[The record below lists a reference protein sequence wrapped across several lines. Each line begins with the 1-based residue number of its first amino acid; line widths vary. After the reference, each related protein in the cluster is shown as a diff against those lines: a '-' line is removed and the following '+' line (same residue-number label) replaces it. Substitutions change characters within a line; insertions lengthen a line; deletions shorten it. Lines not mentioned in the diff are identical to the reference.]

1 MAKLAMVFPG
11 QGSQAVGMMN
21 GYGDLASVK
30 TAIAEASEVLKQDV
44 GKLMAEGPAEE
55 LNRTVNT
62 QPVMVTAAYAA
73 YQAWKEL
80 GGIEPRLVA
89 GHSLGEYTALVVAG
103 VMTFADC
110 LPLVRLRARAMQE
123 AVPQGTGA
131 MAAILGLDEDA
142 VRGACADAAQGEVV
156 EAVNFNAPGQVVIA
170 GHAAAVRRAMEA
182 CKARGAKRA
191 VALPVSAPFHSSLMA
206 PAAGRLREALAML
219 RFNAPRIP
227 VVHNFDVKSH
237 GDGQA
242 IKDALVGQADHPVR
256 WVECIQAMA
265 EQGVTHLLECGP
277 GKVLAP
283 LAKRISGDLQG
294 LALADR
300 AGIDQ
305 ALQIFGRHAG
315 ELDHA

>member
-1 MAKLAMVFPG
+1 MVFPG
-11 QGSQAVGMMN
+11 QGSQSVGMMN

-30 TAIAEASEVLKQDV
+30 AVIAEASAVLKQDI
-44 GKLMAEGPAEE
+44 GTLMGEGPADE

-73 YQAWKEL
+73 YKAWQEL
-80 GGIEPRLVA
+80 GGDAPQMVA

-103 VMTFADC
+103 VLTFADC
-110 LPLVRLRARAMQE
+110 LPLVRLRAQAMQE

-142 VRGACADAAQGEVV
+142 VRAACAEAAQGGVV

-170 GHAAAVRRAMEA
+170 GHAAAVQRGMDA

-206 PAAGRLREALAML
+206 PAAARLREALAKL
-219 RFNAPRIP
+219 TFHAPQIP
-227 VVHNFDVKSH
+227 VIHNFDVRSH
-237 GDGQA
+237 DDVQA

-256 WVECIQAMA
+256 WVECMQALA
-265 EQGVTHLLECGP
+265 AHGITHVLECGP

-294 LALADR
+294 IALADR

-305 ALQIFGRHAG
+305 GLQMFRKG
-315 ELDHA
+315 